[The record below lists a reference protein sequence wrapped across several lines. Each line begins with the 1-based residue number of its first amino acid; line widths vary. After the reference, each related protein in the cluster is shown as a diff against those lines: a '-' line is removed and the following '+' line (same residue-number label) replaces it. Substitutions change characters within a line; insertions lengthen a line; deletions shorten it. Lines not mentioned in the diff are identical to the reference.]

1 MPTALST
8 THSAWWLP
16 ANAAMHGIALDHLLL
31 LNLWTFFGLLV
42 LAHIIL
48 LTGLVLKRSPIR
60 QAPQPLAHRRWRIE
74 LLPLVALSLLF
85 FSLALWS
92 ERLWASQR
100 YSGSDPSALQIEAVG
115 MQFAWYFRYPGTDAA
130 YGSTRPELISAAT
143 GNPLG
148 LDPADDRGQD
158 DFVRSQLVLPANREV
173 DLRLRA
179 LDVVHGFA
187 IPALRVKQNA
197 IPGQTFHIHFTPTV
211 PGEYSL
217 LCTQVCGLGH
227 ARMQAVVRVLAPA
240 DFAQWMHE
248 QEARR
253 AGQP

>member
-1 MPTALST
+1 MLT
-8 THSAWWLP
+8 TPDAPHGAWWLP
-16 ANAAMHGIALDHLLL
+16 PNASLHGAALDRQLL
-31 LNLWTFFGLLV
+31 LNLWIFFGLLV
-42 LAHIIL
+42 LAHLIL
-48 LTGLVLKRSPIR
+48 LTGLLLKTRSAPR
-60 QAPQPLAHRRWRIE
+60 NPQPLAHRRWRFE
-74 LLPLVALSLLF
+74 LLPLVALSVLF
-85 FSLALWS
+85 FSVALWS

-100 YSGSDPSALQIEAVG
+100 YTGADPSAMQIEAVG

-130 YGSTRPELISAAT
+130 FGNTRPELISAAT

-148 LDPADDRGQD
+148 IDPADERGHD
-158 DFVRSQLVLPANREV
+158 DFVRSQLVLPAGREV

-179 LDVVHGFA
+179 LDVIHGLS
-187 IPALRVKQNA
+187 IPAMRVKQNA
-197 IPGQTFHIHFTPTV
+197 IPGQTFHIHFTPLV

-240 DFAQWMHE
+240 DFSEWLHA
-248 QEARR
+248 QEARQ